1 VDAPLL
7 DNEDGPEEEEI
18 PAPARAAQPTTGEK
32 EMARKKSTPASGL
45 ITGEQGGYQRRR
57 MTREELEAREAAE
70 KQKELKYGAESVISL
85 VMPVSLCMIVTI
97 ATIQSVPFFT
107 THDTQLAY
115 TPMHESQDQTTG
127 TRVGYALLNVVIVI
141 AIVVCMTML
150 LVTLYKYRCY
160 TAIHGWLLVVSMM
173 LLFFMSWLYFDQLIQ
188 THNIAFDMITE
199 YLIIWNFGVGGLFAI
214 HWKGPLRVQ
223 QAYHVFTSAL
233 MALILIKNLPDW
245 TGWMLL
251 GGIAIYDLVA
261 VLCPGGPL
269 AQLLEVAQERDEPLF
284 PALIYSSTMAWI
296 TMADTGDRDVAKFS
310 AGGGTEKASEASRVG
325 MNATPVPGQTPQQRQ
340 PPSEEEFDEDEAGV
354 KLGLGD
360 FIFYSVLVGKAATTN
375 DWGTIVACYVAI
387 IVGLVCTLMILSIF
401 QKALPALPISV
412 AFGIL
417 FYFTTHGMITP
428 MCDHLNS
435 NLAFM

>member
-1 VDAPLL
+1 MTQ
-7 DNEDGPEEEEI
+7 EE
-18 PAPARAAQPTTGEK
+18 
-32 EMARKKSTPASGL
+32 M
-45 ITGEQGGYQRRR
+45 
-57 MTREELEAREAAE
+57 EARDAAE

-214 HWKGPLRVQ
+214 HWKGPLKVQ

-251 GGIAIYDLVA
+251 GGIAVYDLVA

-296 TMADTGDRDVAKFS
+296 TMADTGAQADTGDRDVAKFS
-310 AGGGTEKASEASRVG
+310 AGGGTENASESDRSRVG
-325 MNATPVPGQTPQQRQ
+325 MNATPNPGQMGGGMVA
-340 PPSEEEFDEDEAGV
+340 EEDDEENTGV

-412 AFGIL
+412 AFGII
-417 FYFTTHGMITP
+417 FYFGSHAMITP
-428 MCDHLNS
+428 MVDHMNAYS
-435 NLAFM
+435 AFM

>member
-1 VDAPLL
+1 MRMRTLQLL
-7 DNEDGPEEEEI
+7 
-18 PAPARAAQPTTGEK
+18 
-32 EMARKKSTPASGL
+32 
-45 ITGEQGGYQRRR
+45 
-57 MTREELEAREAAE
+57 
-70 KQKELKYGAESVISL
+70 
-85 VMPVSLCMIVTI
+85 
-97 ATIQSVPFFT
+97 
-107 THDTQLAY
+107 
-115 TPMHESQDQTTG
+115 
-127 TRVGYALLNVVIVI
+127 RVRF
-141 AIVVCMTML
+141 CCRT
-150 LVTLYKYRCY
+150 
-160 TAIHGWLLVVSMM
+160 
-173 LLFFMSWLYFDQLIQ
+173 
-188 THNIAFDMITE
+188 
-199 YLIIWNFGVGGLFAI
+199 
-214 HWKGPLRVQ
+214 GPLRVQ

-296 TMADTGDRDVAKFS
+296 TMADTGDRDVAKFA

-325 MNATPVPGQTPQQRQ
+325 MNATPVPGAAPQGMGSGMQRQ
-340 PPSEEEFDEDEAGV
+340 EELEDEENTGV

-435 NLAFM
+435 NVAFM